1 MKVRTIILFS
11 MLAVLLGVVVWEQI
25 FIDNTIS
32 TMQTMSASLYEQ
44 LEEENLERSTA
55 LAQDMHNYWLR
66 RQAVISL
73 MVDYRDIEQIGRQ
86 SSYIIAHLNNQD
98 FELARS
104 ECQQFDYIVGNFA
117 NMTHFDVHNIF

>member
-1 MKVRTIILFS
+1 